1 MRCSP
6 FSILHFQFPISS
18 MLLQL
23 GEIFLNVI
31 TPVFAFVLIGYIAA
45 PRLGLEARTLSRFA
59 YYILVPAFV
68 FNVMSSATIEAEL
81 ATQMLVYIL
90 LVHLACALL
99 GYGVARLLRRPPAM
113 VGAYVLV
120 AVFGNVGNFG
130 LPLIEFR
137 LGEAALIP
145 ATVYFLAI
153 IIVAF
158 VIGVAAANLQK
169 GGSLG
174 AILAVFKTPALLALP
189 PALLVNWLNLT
200 PPLLL
205 TRITGLLG
213 GAMVPTMLV
222 ALGVQLAATQ
232 ALTIDRDVVVASS
245 LRLLGGAALALLI
258 VVPFGLTGLERGAGV
273 LQSAMPTAVLASI
286 IALEYDLLPDFV
298 TTAVLFSTLASV
310 ITLTLLMAV
319 L

>member
-1 MRCSP
+1 
-6 FSILHFQFPISS
+6 

-23 GEIFLNVI
+23 GEIFFNVI
-31 TPVFAFVLIGYIAA
+31 SPVFALVLIGYIAA

-68 FNVMSSATIEAEL
+68 FNIMSSATIEAEL
-81 ATQMLVYIL
+81 ATRMLVYIL

-137 LGEAALIP
+137 LGQAALIP

-189 PALLVNWLNLT
+189 PALLVNGLNLT

-222 ALGVQLAATQ
+222 ALGVQLAATK
-232 ALTIDRDVVVASS
+232 ALTIDRDVVVASG

-258 VVPFGLTGLERGAGV
+258 VIPFGLTGLERGAGV

-310 ITLTLLMAV
+310 ITLTLLMA
-319 L
+319 LL

>member
-1 MRCSP
+1 
-6 FSILHFQFPISS
+6 

-31 TPVFAFVLIGYIAA
+31 TPVFALVLIGYVAA

-68 FNVMSSATIEAEL
+68 FNVMSTATVEAAL
-81 ATQMLVYIL
+81 ATKMIVYIV
-90 LVHLACALL
+90 LVHLACAWL

-137 LGEAALIP
+137 LGEAALVP

-153 IIVAF
+153 VIVAF

-189 PALLVNWLNLT
+189 PALLVNGLNLT

-222 ALGVQLAATQ
+222 ALGVQLATTE
-232 ALTIDRDVVVASS
+232 ALTIDRDVVVASG

-310 ITLTLLMAV
+310 VTLTLLMA
-319 L
+319 LL

>member
-1 MRCSP
+1 
-6 FSILHFQFPISS
+6 

-31 TPVFAFVLIGYIAA
+31 TPVFALVLIGYIAA

>member
-1 MRCSP
+1 M
-6 FSILHFQFPISS
+6 
-18 MLLQL
+18 LQL
-23 GEIFLNVI
+23 
-31 TPVFAFVLIGYIAA
+31 
-45 PRLGLEARTLSRFA
+45 
-59 YYILVPAFV
+59 
-68 FNVMSSATIEAEL
+68 
-81 ATQMLVYIL
+81 
-90 LVHLACALL
+90 
-99 GYGVARLLRRPPAM
+99 LLRQ
-113 VGAYVLV
+113 L
-120 AVFGNVGNFG
+120 
-130 LPLIEFR
+130 

>member
-1 MRCSP
+1 
-6 FSILHFQFPISS
+6 

-23 GEIFLNVI
+23 GEIFFNVI
-31 TPVFAFVLIGYIAA
+31 TPVFALVLIGYIAA

-68 FNVMSSATIEAEL
+68 FNVMSTATVEAAL

-222 ALGVQLAATQ
+222 ALGVQLAATH
-232 ALTIDRDVVVASS
+232 ALTIDRDVVVASG

>member
-1 MRCSP
+1 
-6 FSILHFQFPISS
+6 

-23 GEIFLNVI
+23 GEIFFNVI
-31 TPVFAFVLIGYIAA
+31 TPVFALVLIGYIAA

-189 PALLVNWLNLT
+189 PALLVNGLNVT

-222 ALGVQLAATQ
+222 ALGVQLAATA
-232 ALTIDRDVVVASS
+232 ALTIDRDVVVASG

>member
-31 TPVFAFVLIGYIAA
+31 TPVFALVLIGYIAA

>member
-1 MRCSP
+1 
-6 FSILHFQFPISS
+6 

-31 TPVFAFVLIGYIAA
+31 TPVFALVLIGYIAA

-59 YYILVPAFV
+59 YYVLVPAFV

-90 LVHLACALL
+90 LVHVACALL

>member
-1 MRCSP
+1 
-6 FSILHFQFPISS
+6 

-23 GEIFLNVI
+23 GEIFFNVI
-31 TPVFAFVLIGYIAA
+31 SPVFALVLIGYIAA

-68 FNVMSSATIEAEL
+68 FNIMSSATIEAEL
-81 ATQMLVYIL
+81 ATRMLVYIL

-99 GYGVARLLRRPPAM
+99 GYGVARLLRLPPAM

-137 LGEAALIP
+137 LGQAALIP

-189 PALLVNWLNLT
+189 PALLVNGLNLT

-222 ALGVQLAATQ
+222 ALGVQLAATK
-232 ALTIDRDVVVASS
+232 ALTIDRDVVVASG

-258 VVPFGLTGLERGAGV
+258 VIPFGLTGLERGAGV

-310 ITLTLLMAV
+310 ITLTLLMA
-319 L
+319 LL

>member
-1 MRCSP
+1 MSRSP
-6 FSILHFQFPISS
+6 FSILHSQFPISS

-31 TPVFAFVLIGYIAA
+31 TPVFALVLIGYIAA

-59 YYILVPAFV
+59 YYVLVPAFV

-90 LVHLACALL
+90 LVHVACALL